1 MTAQIP
7 DSVEYRGD
15 AYAIAGKNGGELFW
29 PIAHGLL
36 PLSGCTACWNGFVCA
51 YAVHNRKLI
60 LDDLYVYLN
69 DPAPSLFG
77 VTPKKIENRLFD
89 LVYEGLAHPIP
100 YTGGLLLGADFIEE
114 LYVHMRFHPAW
125 KYREVHE
132 LVFREGE
139 LVQEADR
146 SEQMAEFRRKLSDRP
161 LEPAA
166 DADQT
171 EIKRWIEQCFSQK
184 YGW

>member
-1 MTAQIP
+1 
-7 DSVEYRGD
+7 
-15 AYAIAGKNGGELFW
+15 
-29 PIAHGLL
+29 
-36 PLSGCTACWNGFVCA
+36 
-51 YAVHNRKLI
+51 
-60 LDDLYVYLN
+60 
-69 DPAPSLFG
+69 
-77 VTPKKIENRLFD
+77 
-89 LVYEGLAHPIP
+89 
-100 YTGGLLLGADFIEE
+100 
-114 LYVHMRFHPAW
+114 MRFDPAW

-171 EIKRWIEQCFSQK
+171 EIKGWIEQCFSQK